1 MSAADSS
8 DSRAATEAPSLSL
21 TSSAPGG
28 DGPPIA
34 ADGLLDP
41 ALLAAAA
48 ARVSDVLPAT
58 PLSRSERLGAW
69 LKLENLQITGAY
81 KVRGALNALAAQVAR
96 GDRRPVF
103 AASAGNHGL
112 GVAWSA
118 RRLGLAATVVVP
130 DGAPETKVSG
140 CRALGARVVS
150 AGDGFESCV
159 ALAHQLAHAEGGRF
173 LHAFDDPEVIAGQ
186 ATVAA
191 ELLAL
196 RPDVVVVPIGGG
208 GLIAGMGSLLRR
220 AGIRVVGAQVVG
232 IDSLRRALG
241 RSDTGAGPNLR
252 NPATDNSGAP
262 PRPPAPTL
270 ADGLRVAAPGRL
282 PLRIA
287 SAFLDEIVLV
297 SEAEVAAALAGLA
310 LNERVVAE
318 GAGAVAVA
326 ALARVAGQ
334 RRVAVVSGGN
344 IDARVLAR
352 VLARAGRST
361 SRSSFRSSS
370 RTPSATSSL
379 LTSSLASPEPSRT
392 SDRPE
397 RP

>member
-1 MSAADSS
+1 
-8 DSRAATEAPSLSL
+8 
-21 TSSAPGG
+21 
-28 DGPPIA
+28 
-34 ADGLLDP
+34 
-41 ALLAAAA
+41 
-48 ARVSDVLPAT
+48 
-58 PLSRSERLGAW
+58 
-69 LKLENLQITGAY
+69 
-81 KVRGALNALAAQVAR
+81 
-96 GDRRPVF
+96 
-103 AASAGNHGL
+103 
-112 GVAWSA
+112 
-118 RRLGLAATVVVP
+118 
-130 DGAPETKVSG
+130 
-140 CRALGARVVS
+140 
-150 AGDGFESCV
+150 
-159 ALAHQLAHAEGGRF
+159 
-173 LHAFDDPEVIAGQ
+173 
-186 ATVAA
+186 
-191 ELLAL
+191 
-196 RPDVVVVPIGGG
+196 VVVVPVGGG
-208 GLIAGMGSLLRR
+208 GLIAGMGSVLRR

-241 RSDTGAGPNLR
+241 RSDAGAGPRLR
-252 NPATDNSGAP
+252 NPTTDDDGAP
-262 PRPPAPTL
+262 PQPPAPPPPTL

-318 GAGAVAVA
+318 GAGAVAIA

-334 RRVAVVSGGN
+334 RRVGVVSGGN

-370 RTPSATSSL
+370 PTASSPVTPSLA
-379 LTSSLASPEPSRT
+379 TSSLASLEPSRT